1 MKIKI
6 KKLKTSSNHSSFY
19 SLPIIVDLMDS
30 MNSFGQS
37 EPILIDF
44 NFNII
49 AGHEQVK
56 AAKMLEWTYID
67 AIHSRKRRNRR

>member
-30 MNSFGQS
+30 MNSIGQV
-37 EPILIDF
+37 EPI
-44 NFNII
+44 II
-49 AGHEQVK
+49 NTNYEIVSGHEQVK
-56 AAKMLEWTYID
+56 AAKMLKWTYID
-67 AIHSRKRRNRR
+67 ATRSWQRRNRR